1 MPRRTAK
8 GQDIISRARRS
19 MAKKNHVGMFAP
31 RPYTWSGGRK
41 LANGAYARYC
51 KAMNETAEKTP
62 ATDRTALLNQLKIDR
77 TEPPV
82 SDGRGKWWATGIAV
96 LIVAASGAWY
106 FMRPTGQPITTAI
119 AQAAPNAG
127 SAASMS
133 ASLLDASGYIVARRR
148 ATVSSK
154 VTGKV
159 TKVMLEEGQRVEAG
173 EIIATLDDA
182 NWKAALAQSIAQ
194 VQQAEANVASAQV
207 AFDDAKPI
215 FERSKQQKDAAVI
228 SAESFDESHAQF
240 DVARNNLIVA
250 QRGLDAARA
259 GVEVARHN
267 LDDTVI
273 RAPFAGIVT
282 EKAAQPGE
290 MVSPVSAGGGFTRTG
305 IGTIVD
311 MDSLEV
317 EVDVSEN
324 FINRVRPQQPV
335 IIKLNAY
342 PDWEI
347 PGSVIAM
354 IPTADRAKATVKVRI
369 AIKLKD
375 PRIIP
380 EMGARVAFLSENE
393 PSVAGTEK
401 IVAPRSVVIPAEA
414 VSTSGNVSIVFI
426 VHGSTVERR
435 AVRLGG
441 KSSAGQVVLAG
452 LDAGNTVALG
462 DLSKLSDGARV
473 RVEKQ

>member
-1 MPRRTAK
+1 MNDSTEQSA
-8 GQDIISRARRS
+8 A
-19 MAKKNHVGMFAP
+19 
-31 RPYTWSGGRK
+31 GRD
-41 LANGAYARYC
+41 
-51 KAMNETAEKTP
+51 KA
-62 ATDRTALLNQLKIDR
+62 ALLNQLRIDR
-77 TEPPV
+77 SEPP
-82 SDGRGKWWATGIAV
+82 SSGGNAKWWATGIAV
-96 LIVAASGAWY
+96 IIIAASGIWY
-106 FMRPTGQPITTAI
+106 LMLPKGVPITTAA
-119 AQAAPNAG
+119 AQAVVSGG
-127 SAASMS
+127 SGAAVG

-159 TKVMLEEGQRVEAG
+159 VKVMLEEGQRVEAG
-173 EIIATLDDA
+173 QVIALLDDS
-182 NWKAALAQSIAQ
+182 NWRASLAQSRAQ
-194 VQQAEANVASAQV
+194 LQQAEASVASSQT

-215 FERSKQQKDAAVI
+215 FERSEKQKAAAVI
-228 SAESFDESHAQF
+228 SAQSFDESHAQF
-240 DVARNNLIVA
+240 NVAHNNLLIA
-250 QRGLDAARA
+250 QRGLEAARA
-259 GVEVARHN
+259 GVEVAQRN

-290 MVSPVSAGGGFTRTG
+290 MVSPISAGGGFTRTG

-311 MDSLEV
+311 MESLEV

-335 IIKLNAY
+335 TIKLNAY
-342 PDWEI
+342 PDWDI

-369 AIKLKD
+369 AIKQKD

-380 EMGARVAFLSENE
+380 EMGARVAFLSDNE
-393 PSVAGTEK
+393 PSTAGGEK
-401 IVAPRSVVIPAEA
+401 NPVSGVTIPADAIATNGTASVVY
-414 VSTSGNVSIVFI
+414 V

-441 KSSAGQVVLAG
+441 KTNAGQVITAG
-452 LDAGNTVALG
+452 LEPGNTVALG

-473 RVEKQ
+473 RIEKQ